1 VGLFSAARAAGT
13 TPRVVAALATAVA
26 VVVGAAPAHGAVAAP
41 SSRTYGPL
49 IDAASGWE
57 RESTCS
63 PTEKK
68 GPRKLRTLL
77 TRTYGVIPS
86 NIVRPCSAADS
97 GHEEG
102 RALDWMVNVRDAGQ
116 KAIAESF
123 LAWLQAPDAY
133 GSTAA
138 MARRLGISYLI
149 WNNQMWRPRDLA
161 WTDYNGCTKPR
172 MRWKKYDTTCHR
184 NHVHVS
190 FSWDGALAR
199 TSFWSGLVA
208 CPPPL
213 GDPGFPAL
221 LPAVSGVVPLAPAR
235 VLNTRSGLGLPSG
248 ACRAHPDVRLDLPL
262 LGVGGVPASG
272 VAAVTLSVR
281 ATALDAPAELRAWT
295 GGSAEPFDAVAVGG
309 KGAPAVANVTVPVG
323 TTGVVSLELAGGMGH
338 LAVDVTGYVVG
349 AAT

>member
-13 TPRVVAALATAVA
+13 TSRVVAALATAVA
-26 VVVGAAPAHGAVAAP
+26 LVAGAAPAQGAVAAP
-41 SSRTYGPL
+41 SSRTYGPQ
-49 IDAASGWE
+49 IDAVSGWE

-68 GPRKLRTLL
+68 GPRRLRALL
-77 TRTYGVIPS
+77 TRTYGLIPS
-86 NIVRPCSAADS
+86 NIVRPCSASDS

-102 RALDWMVNVRDAGQ
+102 RALDWMVNVRDPGQ
-116 KAIAESF
+116 RAVAESF

-133 GSTAA
+133 GNAAA
-138 MARRLGISYLI
+138 MARRLGISYVI
-149 WNNQMWRPRDLA
+149 WDNRTWRPRDLA

-172 MRWKKYDTTCHR
+172 LRWKKYDTTCHR

-208 CPPPL
+208 CPPPPA
-213 GDPGFPAL
+213 DAGFPAL
-221 LPAVSGVVPLAPAR
+221 LPAVGGVVPIAPAKA
-235 VLNTRSGLGLPSG
+235 LDTRTGLGLPG
-248 ACRAHPDVRLDLPL
+248 GPCRVHPDVRLDLPL
-262 LGVGGVPASG
+262 LGVGGVPATG

-281 ATALDAPAELRAWT
+281 ATALDAPAQLRAWT
-295 GGSAEPFDAVAVGG
+295 GGSAQPAAAVAVGG
-309 KGAPAVANVTVPVG
+309 KGAPAVADVTVPVG
-323 TTGVVSLELAGGMGH
+323 TNGVVSLQLAGGMGR